1 MRSFAL
7 RPGDSLTA
15 PGAAL
20 SSDSSDSVSLLTTDQ
35 ATGFLTLTPVGFVPH

>member
-15 PGAAL
+15 PRAAL
-20 SSDSSDSVSLLTTDQ
+20 SLDSSDSISLFTTNQ
-35 ATGFLTLTPVGFVPH
+35 ATGLLTLTPVGFVPH